1 MLASMMTSMF
11 FRVYLFLAYLNY
23 RNNGKDLTQIE
34 YNPDITRVY
43 ISLNSL
49 ATGKITLKVMIKVEK
64 QDISSKVV
72 FS

>member
-34 YNPDITRVY
+34 YNPNITRVY

-49 ATGKITLKVMIKVEK
+49 ATGKITLKIMIKVEK

>member
-49 ATGKITLKVMIKVEK
+49 ATGKITLKIMIKVEK
-64 QDISSKVV
+64 QDILSKVV

>member
-1 MLASMMTSMF
+1 MLASIMTSMF

-23 RNNGKDLTQIE
+23 RNNGKDFTQIE

-49 ATGKITLKVMIKVEK
+49 ATGKITLKIMIKVEK

>member
-1 MLASMMTSMF
+1 MLASMMTSLF

-23 RNNGKDLTQIE
+23 RNSGKDLTQTE

-43 ISLNSL
+43 ISLSSL
-49 ATGKITLKVMIKVEK
+49 ATSKITLKIMIKVEK
-64 QDISSKVV
+64 QDILSKVV

>member
-1 MLASMMTSMF
+1 MLASIMTSMF

-49 ATGKITLKVMIKVEK
+49 ATGKITLKIMIKVEK

>member
-34 YNPDITRVY
+34 YDPDITRVY

-49 ATGKITLKVMIKVEK
+49 ATGKITLKIMIKVEK

>member
-1 MLASMMTSMF
+1 MF

-49 ATGKITLKVMIKVEK
+49 ATGKITLKIMIKVEK

>member
-49 ATGKITLKVMIKVEK
+49 ATGKITLKIMIKVEK